1 MKNVSNDFKNIIK
14 SGGPFYAYAKC
25 TLLDGTELTFDGDS
39 DFYADGNSFF
49 ESGGS
54 GFPLGVALSKQITI
68 TLDNHDERYS
78 EYDFFGA
85 KIVLYT
91 EADISNGAHE
101 RVLEGAFTVIDSVA
115 PDDALEINAYDN
127 MYKLDADFTSS
138 LSYPVA
144 LQQLW
149 NELCNYFD
157 LGNGSPTFLND
168 NYVVQSRP
176 EAVTGREMAGY
187 IAQIA
192 VGNAYVN
199 ANGQLC
205 IKSYDF
211 SPFDNSPNLSGGK
224 IGESVPDTVSAGGFG
239 DGLSEIVSG
248 GEFGESLD
256 YYILSDFTTAPEIA
270 TDDVTITGITTVI
283 EDEESGEETTLVF
296 GTEDYAL
303 EIDNPLIIGNEEQA
317 ITVIGQALN
326 GVTIRPFSGD
336 FSPAPS
342 LEFMDM
348 VAVIDRKGNVY
359 QSFVTDHT
367 FTYLGGSSI
376 SNDTE
381 SPERNAASYSSN
393 ATKIYKKV
401 QKDLI
406 KQRTAWETAIGEL
419 SDQVANASGLY
430 TTEEKQPDGSTIF
443 YMHNKPTLEESD
455 IIWKM
460 TAETLTV
467 STDGG
472 KSWNAGITVNGEVIA
487 KIMTTI
493 GINFNWGVGGTL
505 IIEDADGNQTAYIDA
520 ETGAVRLKVESLEI
534 TGKTVDEIAAEQAE
548 EAMSNF
554 VDSVYTPDIS
564 QLQAQIDGQIMT
576 WFYDYVPT
584 TTNYPASE
592 WTTDA
597 EKDQHLGDLFY
608 VVDNAESGGQAYR
621 WAKIDNVYTWD
632 YVEDTAVTKALAAAQ
647 TAQDTADS
655 KRRVFVNTPTPPYDI
670 GDLWTQGPDGDI
682 MRCVRTRTSGTY
694 VSSDWAKASK
704 YTDDTSLENFINGDF
719 QNTIDEL
726 NEQADKKAETW
737 YQSSDPSTA
746 WITTALKNEHIGDI
760 WYNTT
765 SSVQKSYRWNGTS
778 WQEMKTSP
786 PDEVFDEI
794 DGKAQIFINQPTP
807 PYSVGDLW
815 FNSATSDIMTCVTS
829 RESGSFNA
837 ADWQKRNKYTDDS
850 SLNNFINGDFQDTV
864 SALKTQSDQKA
875 ETWYQSSDPSTLWSE
890 SEKLEHAGDV
900 WYNISTQKSYIYSGS
915 KWQEMKTTPPDEVF
929 DTIDGKAQIFISQP
943 TPPYSKGDL
952 WFNSVTSDIMTCIT
966 TRSTGSYNSSDW
978 QKRNKYTDDS
988 YAEQV
993 QGNLDD
999 LDESLNQQGV
1009 FNRLTNNGQTQG
1021 IYISGGKIYINASYI
1036 GTGTLS
1042 ANYIKGGTLT
1052 LGGSNNTNGSLIIR
1066 DGSGAEIGRW
1076 NNNGLVAT
1084 KGTFTGTVYANSGT
1098 FRGTVYASS
1107 GTFTGTVYANAGTFK
1122 GYVELGDEGSNTTNY
1137 RLKISGSGYTL
1148 NASSSGI
1155 NISYG
1160 NYSSWLGMDQF
1171 WVYST
1176 DTFRVNGVSQAIYCN
1191 AKFRS
1196 DILFDQSTSER
1207 RIGWDQAGSVKHN
1220 VRFYGRPTNNTN
1232 NDIVGMY
1239 DATAKK
1245 GIWGYGADGAFY
1257 VYTALATNKI
1267 TINSQGLNNQMV
1279 LFDSERQWYITNV
1292 ESGANNQL
1300 WFCSTS
1306 NKSLGIHSNENGT
1319 TILMNPAQGS
1329 IDLGYDG
1336 RIWNSSIQHLYL
1348 RASSESAYVVH
1359 LGVHDGRWAL
1369 DPDTNGNVALGTQNH
1384 RWTQL
1389 FATTS
1394 TIATSDETLKNSIQE
1409 LDPKYLDFF
1418 KRLTPVTYKFND
1430 GTSGRTHIG
1439 FISQRVKEAMDASGI
1454 SDLEFAGYCRDKKT
1468 IQVEKSIP
1476 GDENAEE
1483 PTGETYKEDVEVEDE
1498 CIYSLRYEE
1507 FIALNTRM
1515 IQECLKEIE
1524 NLKTTIR
1531 TLEGKIYG
1539 TA

>member
-1 MKNVSNDFKNIIK
+1 MKNVSNEFKTIEK
-14 SGGPFYAYAKC
+14 AGGPFYAYAEC
-25 TLLDGTELTFDGDS
+25 TLSDGTELTFDSNS
-39 DFYADGNSFF
+39 DFYAEGNSFS

-91 EADISNGAHE
+91 EADLSNGAHE

-199 ANGQLC
+199 TNGQLC

-256 YYILSDFTTAPEIA
+256 YYILSDFTAAPEIA

-296 GTEDYAL
+296 GAEDYAL

-376 SNDTE
+376 SNGTE

-393 ATKIYKKV
+393 ATQVYKKV
-401 QKDLI
+401 QQQLI
-406 KQRTAWETAIGEL
+406 KQKTAWETAMEQL
-419 SDQVANASGLY
+419 SEQVANASGLY
-430 TTEEKQPDGSTIF
+430 TTEEEQPDGSTIF
-443 YMHNKPTLEESD
+443 YMHNKPTLGESD

-472 KSWNAGITVNGEVIA
+472 KTWNAGITVNGEVIA

-493 GINFNWGVGGTL
+493 GINFDWGVGGTL

-520 ETGAVRLKVESLEI
+520 DTGAIRFKVESLEI

-576 WFYDYVPT
+576 WFYDYIPA

-597 EKDQHLGDLFY
+597 DKDQHLGDLFY
-608 VVDNAESGGQAYR
+608 VVDNTESGGQAYR
-621 WAKIDNVYTWD
+621 WAKIGNVYTWD

-746 WITTALKNEHIGDI
+746 WTTTTLKNEHIGDI

-765 SSVQKSYRWNGTS
+765 SSVQKVYRWDGTS

-815 FNSATSDIMTCVTS
+815 FNSATSDIMTCVTA

-890 SEKLEHAGDV
+890 AEKLEHAGDI
-900 WYNISTQKSYIYSGS
+900 WFNISTQKSYIYSGS
-915 KWQEMKTTPPDEVF
+915 EWQEMKTTPPDDVF
-929 DTIDGKAQIFISQP
+929 DKIDQKAQIFISQP

-952 WFNSVTSDIMTCIT
+952 WFNSATSDIMTCIT

-1036 GTGTLS
+1036 GAGTLS

-1084 KGTFTGTVYANSGT
+1084 KGTFTGTVYANAGT

-1122 GYVELGDEGSNTTNY
+1122 GYIDLSDEGTGTTNY
-1137 RLKISGSGYTL
+1137 RFKISGAGYNL
-1148 NASSSGI
+1148 NASSAAI
-1155 NISYG
+1155 LVSYG
-1160 NYSSWLGMDQF
+1160 NYDSYMSLDRLWIYRYNGDSD
-1171 WVYST
+1171 Y
-1176 DTFRVNGVSQAIYCN
+1176 TFYVNGISREIRFGGEAIFNNTSSFNAAITFNAYAYFKKHLVIGDNNKVELWEDNEGGNIQIVSQDGQKWQIDAYDGNLRAYTNAGGQYIYV
-1191 AKFRS
+1191 
-1196 DILFDQSTSER
+1196 DTE
-1207 RIGWDQAGSVKHN
+1207 GSFHASK
-1220 VRFYGRPTNNTN
+1220 
-1232 NDIVGMY
+1232 DL
-1239 DATAKK
+1239 
-1245 GIWGYGADGAFY
+1245 YGAGIYASWG
-1257 VYTALATNKI
+1257 VQVPTGTAGLMFLSAGKI
-1267 TINSQGLNNQMV
+1267 WCTGN
-1279 LFDSERQWYITNV
+1279 
-1292 ESGANNQL
+1292 
-1300 WFCSTS
+1300 
-1306 NKSLGIHSNENGT
+1306 
-1319 TILMNPAQGS
+1319 
-1329 IDLGYDG
+1329 
-1336 RIWNSSIQHLYL
+1336 QHLYF
-1348 RASSESAYVVH
+1348 RSSAENAYFLH
-1359 LGVHDGRWAL
+1359 LGVHDGRWTF
-1369 DPDTNGNVALGTQNH
+1369 DPDVGGNLALGTANH

-1394 TIATSDETLKNSIQE
+1394 TIDTSDRNLKNTILPLSDRYKE
-1409 LDPKYLDFF
+1409 LFM
-1418 KRLTPVTYKFND
+1418 RLKPVSYKFND

-1439 FISQRVKEAMDASGI
+1439 FISQDVEESMEEVGL
-1454 SDLEFAGYCRDKKT
+1454 SDLEFAGFCKDQKT
-1468 IQVEKSIP
+1468 KRITIPAPVGDDPDYQHEDTYEDIPVE
-1476 GDENAEE
+1476 
-1483 PTGETYKEDVEVEDE
+1483 GEY
-1498 CIYSLRYEE
+1498 IYGLRYEE
-1507 FIALNTRM
+1507 FIALNTQM
-1515 IQECLKEIE
+1515 IQECFKEIE
-1524 NLKTTIR
+1524 TLKATIQ